1 MDWRQ
6 NIKDLREDRGM
17 SQGELDELSGL
28 PQGTVMQIESGS
40 PFYNTR
46 DVDAI
51 ADALEIS
58 LEKLV
63 GSVR

>member
-1 MDWRQ
+1 MDFRQ
-6 NIKDLREDRGM
+6 NIKDLREGMEM
-17 SQGELDELSGL
+17 SQSELDYLSGL

-51 ADALEIS
+51 ADALDIS
-58 LEKLV
+58 LEELV